1 MAIEIKL
8 LGPQDVGILADVAP
22 DVFDD
27 PIDVGRANEF
37 LADPRHHLAVAVEGG
52 WVVGFVSAVHY
63 VHPDKPRPELWI
75 NEVGVSATHRGRGLA
90 TRLLR
95 AVFDLA
101 RGLGCAEAW
110 VLTDRANT
118 AAMRL
123 YAAAGSAEAPTDH
136 VMFTFKL
143 DPGTA
148 PSGSGGVAAAPDAEP
163 GTAGFPCRGGHDRA

>member
-1 MAIEIKL
+1 MAVDIRL
-8 LGPQDVGILADVAP
+8 LGPQDAGVLAHVAP

-27 PIDVGRANEF
+27 PIDAGRAGEF
-37 LADPRHHLAVAVEGG
+37 LADPRHHLAVAVEDGR
-52 WVVGFVSAVHY
+52 VVGFVSAVHY

-75 NEVGVSATHRGRGLA
+75 NEVGVAATHRARGLG

-95 AVFDLA
+95 AVLA
-101 RGLGCAEAW
+101 VAQGLGCAEAW

-123 YAAAGSAEAPTDH
+123 YAAAGSTEAPTDH

-143 DPGTA
+143 GAVPAPGG
-148 PSGSGGVAAAPDAEP
+148 PGGAGASDGEPGAAADRP
-163 GTAGFPCRGGHDRA
+163 RG

>member
-1 MAIEIKL
+1 MAIDIKL
-8 LGPQDVGILADVAP
+8 LGPQDAGVLANIAP

-27 PIDVGRANEF
+27 PIDAERADEF
-37 LADPRHHLAVAVEGG
+37 LADPRHHLAVAVEDG

-75 NEVGVSATHRGRGLA
+75 NEIGVAATHRGRGLG

-95 AVFDLA
+95 AVFAVA

-123 YAAAGSAEAPTDH
+123 YAAAGSTEAPTDH
-136 VMFTFKL
+136 VMFTFTL
-143 DPGTA
+143 DTGMAPG
-148 PSGSGGVAAAPDAEP
+148 GSGGVTGAADAEP
-163 GTAGFPCRGGHDRA
+163 DAAADRPRD